1 MDLNQETQQKIQQ
14 LQMFEQGMQQV
25 LMQKQAFQMELTETE
40 NALSEIVKS
49 NDDVYKMVG
58 QIMIK
63 TSKEKIEEE
72 LKKKQELLSLRLKTI
87 ETQETEL
94 TKQLED
100 LRKDVMAEIEKGSE
114 DKKE

>member
-1 MDLNQETQQKIQQ
+1 MDINQETQEKIQQ
-14 LQMFEQGMQQV
+14 LQMFEQSFQQI

-49 NDDVYKMVG
+49 KDDVYKLVG

-63 TSKEKIEEE
+63 SDKNKIEEE
-72 LKKKQELLSLRLKTI
+72 LKKKQELLSLRLKTF
-87 ETQETEL
+87 EKQETEL

-100 LRKDVMAEIEKGSE
+100 LRKEVMEKI
-114 DKKE
+114 DKSSK